1 MLAKLRAEEGA
12 TVLAEEG
19 TNDALDS
26 ALAKALADA
35 LAEASV
41 ATGSQ
46 TKSARVAKHRD
57 AIEALKSKGW
67 TWKQIAEKIT
77 AGGLPVSART
87 VRLEMTRTAAA
98 AGRAKSGSDGKTNR
112 RQVAKKQTQEGKKK
126 GTAVATVEVKP
137 LAAKPT
143 ADGFF
148 NAEGV
153 EN

>member
-1 MLAKLRAEEGA
+1 M
-12 TVLAEEG
+12 AEEG

-67 TWKQIAEKIT
+67 TWKQIADKIT

-98 AGRAKSGSDGKTNR
+98 AGRAKPESQDGKTNR
-112 RQVAKKQTQEGKKK
+112 RQVAKKQTQDGKKK

-148 NAEGV
+148 NAEVV